1 MSVHKRPSASQ
12 IQPMGFWGRRE
23 AIIAPTTGKARKDTE
38 NSRSSAMLLLGT
50 WTDRA
55 RTSSATLV
63 ADMASVGQAS
73 DHASQG
79 AAWVFILPPSRARSL
94 APAVTTPL

>member
-1 MSVHKRPSASQ
+1 MSVHKRPSARQ
-12 IQPMGFWGRRE
+12 IQPMGFWGRLE
-23 AIIAPTTGKARKDTE
+23 AIMAPTTGKARKDTE

-55 RTSSATLV
+55 RTSSATLA
-63 ADMASVGQAS
+63 ADMASVRQAS
-73 DHASQG
+73 DHASQ
-79 AAWVFILPPSRARSL
+79 AVRVFVPPTPRARSL

>member
-1 MSVHKRPSASQ
+1 M
-12 IQPMGFWGRRE
+12 
-23 AIIAPTTGKARKDTE
+23 APTTGKARKDTE

-55 RTSSATLV
+55 RTSSATLA
-63 ADMASVGQAS
+63 ADMASVRQAS

-79 AAWVFILPPSRARSL
+79 AAAWVFVPPPSRARSL